1 MLIGEKKI
9 ERPLRR
15 GMIGGGRTAEVGP
28 KHRRGSLYDN
38 TAFKLVCGAFDVDP
52 ERNIEFG
59 VKSIGCFIER
69 PYKLHRLLYD

>member
-15 GMIGGGRTAEVGP
+15 GMIG
-28 KHRRGSLYDN
+28 
-38 TAFKLVCGAFDVDP
+38 GAFDVDP

>member
-15 GMIGGGRTAEVGP
+15 GMIGGGRTAGVGP

-59 VKSIGCFIER
+59 VNPGVEFTQYPCR
-69 PYKLHRLLYD
+69 LRRLLFD